1 MMTHPLKSL
10 IDDKQLLTE
19 LAEQFGT
26 PLYVYSH
33 SRLQNNLDR
42 LNNALNQNFTDY
54 HICYAVKANSNPNL
68 ISAMRDH
75 LPSLG
80 GDCASPGE
88 IEAARL
94 AGINPNDCIY
104 TGNYESPSDLEYALD
119 SGININLD
127 DISSLERLNRIRLPE
142 RLSFRLN
149 PGFGKGMFAQ
159 INTGGEKAKFGVPQR
174 DILNTYQRAYDLG
187 IRRFGIQSMTGSGVL
202 DKDYFPRL
210 LSAILTTTAE
220 IEANLN
226 IKMEYISI
234 GGGIGIPYQ
243 DESKPMPI
251 DYVMGELSQVFYK
264 YYDRT
269 AVDCPALWL
278 EPGKY
283 IIGDTGFVLARV
295 TGMKD
300 SYRKFIGLD
309 AGMETILRPAL
320 YQAYHR
326 ILKVG
331 AIDEVPIGT
340 FDFTGRICENT
351 DLQATERPF
360 PTVAEGDLVAIMDAG
375 AYGYAMSQPYNSRP
389 RPAEVLLTEN
399 GAKLIRKRETID
411 DLFSSSQL

>member
-1 MMTHPLKSL
+1 MTTHQLKSL
-10 IDDKQLLTE
+10 INDKQLLTE
-19 LAEQFGT
+19 LAQQFGT

-42 LNNALNQNFTDY
+42 LNNALNQNFDKY
-54 HICYAVKANSNPNL
+54 HICYAIKANSNPNL
-68 ISAMRDH
+68 IKQMKNH
-75 LPSLG
+75 LPKIG

-88 IEAARL
+88 IETARR
-94 AGINPNDCIY
+94 AGIASENCIY
-104 TGNYESPSDLEYALD
+104 TGNYESLADLEYALD
-119 SGININLD
+119 AGININLD
-127 DISSLERLNRIRLPE
+127 DISSLERLNRIRLPK
-142 RLSFRLN
+142 RISFRLN
-149 PGFGKGMFAQ
+149 PGFGKGMFNQ
-159 INTGGEKAKFGVPQR
+159 INTGGKTAKFGVRRR
-174 DILNTYQRAYDLG
+174 DILSAYQRAYDLG

-202 DKDYFPRL
+202 DKDYFPKL

-220 IEANLN
+220 IESNLN
-226 IKMEYISI
+226 IRMEYISI

-243 DESKPMPI
+243 DEIEPMPL
-251 DYVMGELSQVFYK
+251 DYIMRELSQVFYK

-283 IIGDTGFVLARV
+283 IIGDAGFILASV
-295 TGMKD
+295 TGIKK

-331 AIDEVPIGT
+331 ASDETPVGT
-340 FDFTGRICENT
+340 FEFTGRICENT
-351 DLQATERPF
+351 DLQATDRPF
-360 PTVAEGDLVAIMDAG
+360 PAVGEGDLVAIMDAG
-375 AYGYAMSQPYNSRP
+375 AYGYALSQPYNSRP
-389 RPAEVLLTEN
+389 RPAEVILSEN

-411 DLFSSSQL
+411 DLFSSCQL